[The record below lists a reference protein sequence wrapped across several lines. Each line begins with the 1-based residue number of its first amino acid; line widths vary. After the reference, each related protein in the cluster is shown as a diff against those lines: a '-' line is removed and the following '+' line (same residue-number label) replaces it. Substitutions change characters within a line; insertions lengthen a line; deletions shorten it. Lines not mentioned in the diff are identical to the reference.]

1 MAYAKML
8 KTLFQGIT
16 LNIEDLLFLE
26 SFQIRYLPDRV
37 PKQEFA
43 VLLSANP
50 IIHRYLV
57 AMYPPISNFID
68 SIIKENIA
76 AKNNKTVDENC
87 NDLLWEIADLLIY
100 NKYPKIYDANVEFF
114 WNIDEIISAKS
125 LNGKIVIDAGA
136 GPGKLAFKAAQF
148 AETVFAVEPAQ
159 GFRRFMK
166 EKARSEN
173 VKNLFIVDGFLE
185 SIPFPDKSADV
196 LMTSQAIGWNLEAEL
211 REIERVLKPNGC
223 AIHLFWNSEPDS
235 ENMINDYL
243 TSSEWNYSCTEYQ
256 VPKGI
261 KLKYHKTMK

>member
-100 NKYPKIYDANVEFF
+100 NK
-114 WNIDEIISAKS
+114 
-125 LNGKIVIDAGA
+125 
-136 GPGKLAFKAAQF
+136 
-148 AETVFAVEPAQ
+148 
-159 GFRRFMK
+159 
-166 EKARSEN
+166 
-173 VKNLFIVDGFLE
+173 
-185 SIPFPDKSADV
+185 
-196 LMTSQAIGWNLEAEL
+196 
-211 REIERVLKPNGC
+211 
-223 AIHLFWNSEPDS
+223 
-235 ENMINDYL
+235 
-243 TSSEWNYSCTEYQ
+243 
-256 VPKGI
+256 
-261 KLKYHKTMK
+261 